1 MNPNMKK
8 LKQLTHYGIV
18 CAVMSLCA
26 AGLPSCG
33 DDYDDTEI
41 KKEIQDV
48 KDRVAKLEEWQKSV
62 NSDITSIKGL
72 VEALQQKNFITDVTP
87 VTENGEEVGYTIT
100 FQTGKSITIK
110 NGVNG
115 KTPIIGVAK
124 EGDIYYW
131 TIKIGDAD
139 ALFMTDA
146 DGNKMP
152 VTGPKGEDG
161 ADAVA
166 PKVRINT
173 ESNEWELSTDGGE
186 TWTGTGVKA
195 TGANGEN
202 GENGEKG
209 DKGDRGDAI
218 FAEDGIDA
226 ESDPDNVIFTL
237 ADGTTLTIPKAKE
250 LAVAFDSFDSFTV
263 NLGENEIAIVLPSTL
278 KESDFTALVAE
289 VKSETGTGMDI
300 YTKAGSSAWSVK
312 ITGPTFTDGKYNND
326 AKVKIKMPS
335 DAKDGEK
342 AILRITLITG
352 NGQEIS
358 ASRNLVCNTTLE
370 LNITSGGLVEAELD
384 KLGIDPASITKLKL
398 KGSLTPAD
406 FIYITDN
413 CKSTLES
420 IDLSETDI
428 TEIYN
433 ETFKD
438 FRALEEAILP
448 ETLQKIGDLAFCRS
462 SLKSIVIPNSV
473 TEIGKQAFSAWATTS
488 DKTSDEKEPNCKLE
502 SVVIG
507 SGLKQITKYS
517 FYHQE
522 NLKSVTF
529 AEGSILENIG
539 DYAFCDCKSLKQI
552 KLPETL
558 NHIWHSSFRRCGLT
572 EITIPDNVT
581 ALETYCFS
589 GCDEV
594 TKITISKDSKLKS
607 IGNFAF
613 SFKYAP
619 SSRTIEL
626 PASLEDIGQNIFNC
640 HNGKA
645 IADRIYYIDTIILHS
660 PKVLYFT
667 GGGGYTNHW
676 PFGPTP
682 YNSNLKIK
690 LKVPKELVEAYK
702 NTHWVNKNI
711 DINYIEAIEE

>member
-1 MNPNMKK
+1 MKK

-33 DDYDDTEI
+33 DDYDDTDI
-41 KKEIQDV
+41 RKEIQDV
-48 KDRVAKLEEWQKSV
+48 KDRVAKLEEWQKAV
-62 NSDITSIKGL
+62 NSEITSIKGL

-87 VTENGEEVGYTIT
+87 VTEGGEEIGYTIT

-124 EGDIYYW
+124 EGDTYYW
-131 TIKIGDAD
+131 TIKTGDAD
-139 ALFMTDA
+139 AVFMTDA
-146 DGNKMP
+146 EGNKMP
-152 VTGPKGEDG
+152 VTGPKGENG

-166 PKVRINT
+166 PQVRINT

-186 TWTGTGVKA
+186 TWSSTGVKA

-202 GENGEKG
+202 GEKG
-209 DKGDRGDAI
+209 DKGDKGDAI
-218 FAEDGIDA
+218 FAENGIDT

-250 LAVAFDSFDSFTV
+250 LAVSFDSFDSFTV
-263 NLGENEIAIVLPSTL
+263 TLGENEIAVVLPSTL

-300 YTKAGSSAWSVK
+300 YTKASPSAWSVK
-312 ITGPTFTDGKYNND
+312 ITEPTFTDGKYNND
-326 AKVKIKMPS
+326 AKVKIKMPA

-342 AILRITLITG
+342 AVLKITLITG

-358 ASRNLVCNTTLE
+358 ASRSLICNKTLE
-370 LNITSGGLVEAELD
+370 LDITSGGLVEASLND
-384 KLGIDPASITKLKL
+384 LGIDPASITKLKL
-398 KGSLTPAD
+398 NGSLTPVD

-413 CKSTLES
+413 CKNTLES
-420 IDLSETDI
+420 IDLSGTDV
-428 TEIYN
+428 TEIPN

-438 FRALEEAILP
+438 FTALEEAVLP
-448 ETLQKIGDLAFCRS
+448 ETLKKIGERAFCRS

-473 TEIGKQAFSAWATTS
+473 TEIGQEVFSAGETN
-488 DKTSDEKEPNCKLE
+488 PNCKLE

-507 SGLKQITKYS
+507 SGLKEITKYS
-517 FYHQE
+517 FYYQE

-529 AEGSILENIG
+529 AEESILESIG
-539 DYAFCDCKSLKQI
+539 DHAFYDCKSLEQI

-558 NHIWHSSFRRCGLT
+558 NHIWNYAFRCCGLT
-572 EITIPDNVT
+572 EITIPDNLT
-581 ALETYCFS
+581 RLEEYCFS
-589 GCDEV
+589 GCEKV
-594 TKITISKDSKLKS
+594 TKITISKDSKLEF

-613 SFKYAP
+613 NFNYTP

-640 HNGKA
+640 HNGEA
-645 IADRIYYIDTIILHS
+645 TADRIYYIDTIILHS

-667 GGGGYTNHW
+667 GGGGYINHW

-690 LKVPKELVEAYK
+690 LKVPKELVEDYK
-702 NTHWVNKNI
+702 NTHWVKKNF

>member
-1 MNPNMKK
+1 MKK

-33 DDYDDTEI
+33 DDYDDTDI

-48 KDRVAKLEEWQKSV
+48 KDRVAKLEEWQKTV

-87 VTENGEEVGYTIT
+87 VTEGGEEVGYTIT

-131 TIKIGDAD
+131 TIKTSDAD
-139 ALFMTDA
+139 AVFMTDA
-146 DGNKMP
+146 EGNKMP
-152 VTGPKGEDG
+152 VTGPKGENG

-166 PKVRINT
+166 PQVRINA

-202 GENGEKG
+202 GEKGEKG

-218 FAEDGIDA
+218 FAEDGIDT

-250 LAVAFDSFDSFTV
+250 LAVSFDSFDLFTV
-263 NLGENEIAIVLPSTL
+263 TLTGENEIAIVLPSTL
-278 KESDFTALVAE
+278 KESDFVTLAAE

-300 YTKAGSSAWSVK
+300 YTKADPSAWSVK
-312 ITGPTFTDGKYNND
+312 ITEPTFTDGKYNND
-326 AKVKIKMPS
+326 AKVKIKMPAN
-335 DAKDGEK
+335 AKDGEK
-342 AILRITLITG
+342 AVLKITLITG

-358 ASRNLVCNTTLE
+358 ASRILVCDKTIDTGV
-370 LNITSGGLVEAELD
+370 TAGGLEAVVNE
-384 KLGIDPASITKLKL
+384 LGIAPASITKLKL
-398 KGSLTPAD
+398 KGSLNAD
-406 FIYITDN
+406 DFTYITTN
-413 CKSTLES
+413 FKSTLES
-420 IDLSETDI
+420 IDLSETNI
-428 TEIYN
+428 TEIPD

-438 FRALEEAILP
+438 FRNLEEAILP

-473 TEIGKQAFSAWATTS
+473 TEIGSQAFSAWATIS
-488 DKTSDEKEPNCKLE
+488 GNASNEKDPNYKLE

-507 SGLKQITKYS
+507 SGLKIINGHC
-517 FYHQE
+517 FYRQK

-529 AEGSILENIG
+529 AEGSILEKI
-539 DYAFCDCKSLKQI
+539 YVQAFYSCKSLETI
-552 KLPETL
+552 KLPESL
-558 NHIWHSSFRRCGLT
+558 KEIHKEAFYGCGLT
-572 EITIPDNVT
+572 EISIPDNVVK
-581 ALETYCFS
+581 LQESCFS
-589 GCDEV
+589 NCNKV
-594 TKITISKDSKLKS
+594 TKITISKDSKLES
-607 IGNFAF
+607 IGTRAFYFA
-613 SFKYAP
+613 YAP

-626 PASLEDIGQNIFNC
+626 PASLKEAGADAFKCHDNNSNED
-640 HNGKA
+640 K
-645 IADRIYYIDTIILHS
+645 RIYYIDTIILHS
-660 PKVLYFT
+660 NKVLQYSDYGT
-667 GGGGYTNHW
+667 SSSSC
-676 PFGPTP
+676 PFGYYKMT
-682 YNSNLKIK
+682 KIK
-690 LKVPKELVEAYK
+690 IKVPEELVEGYK
-702 NTHWVNKNI
+702 NERWVKAKF
-711 DINYIEAIEE
+711 DISNIEAIEE